1 VSTRIKKEFQDI
13 SGQNHHFQLKLGLS
27 GQTRST
33 GVKNEFSGGF
43 WVFFFYQNQVRQ
55 VDISWKIFWCLKFIF
70 WYSKLIFSNWNKF
83 FLILIWVFSFN
94 HDVCIYNK
102 IKNNNSKV
110 FSSYSSMPRHLV
122 YKSSITA
129 LK

>member
-43 WVFFFYQNQVRQ
+43 WVIFFIKTKSAR
-55 VDISWKIFWCLKFIF
+55 
-70 WYSKLIFSNWNKF
+70 
-83 FLILIWVFSFN
+83 LILVEKYFG
-94 HDVCIYNK
+94 V
-102 IKNNNSKV
+102 
-110 FSSYSSMPRHLV
+110 
-122 YKSSITA
+122 
-129 LK
+129 